1 MKKCNKANA
10 DNLTKLVAEC
20 LEEHNLSWINL
31 FQVMSD
37 SCSTMR
43 GIHKGVV
50 TQIRN
55 KFARHITDLGGCSLH
70 YVSNACEHGLK
81 ELFRF
86 EALEDFV
93 QDTSTFFSRHVAYAE
108 KLLDLQKALDIN
120 EHRMLKYCS
129 VRFLTMYPIVKRVV
143 EQFPTLKQMF
153 IEDIPKFDPKVNKQP
168 RFIQISEAIN
178 CKFTLPTLY
187 FIQFSLEN
195 FQKYEKLFQRDSPT
209 IHIIYNKQ
217 ID

>member
-20 LEEHNLSWINL
+20 LEEHNLPWINL

-50 TQIRN
+50 TQIRY
-55 KFARHITDLGGCSLH
+55 KFASHITDLGGCSLH

-93 QDTSTFFSRHVAYAE
+93 QDTSTFFF
-108 KLLDLQKALDIN
+108 QT
-120 EHRMLKYCS
+120 CS
-129 VRFLTMYPIVKRVV
+129 ICRKITRSSKSFGY
-143 EQFPTLKQMF
+143 Q
-153 IEDIPKFDPKVNKQP
+153 
-168 RFIQISEAIN
+168 
-178 CKFTLPTLY
+178 
-187 FIQFSLEN
+187 
-195 FQKYEKLFQRDSPT
+195 
-209 IHIIYNKQ
+209 
-217 ID
+217 